1 MSQSEISVITEAEK
15 FFVAQHMADRP
26 RVDLDRDRPLLPY
39 ILRWDNVFTVQHFT
53 TSFSSREVIMTQPD
67 TLRQCWSA
75 VLDLDIDEVSDCSNF
90 FDLGGD
96 SVQAIRLVEI
106 AREHRLRLD
115 VETVFNCPDFQDMLT
130 SSDSSSAI
138 EVSKLPSHKRLDFVT
153 LQTCA
158 DACGVKPDSVEDIF
172 PTIGM
177 QDDMM
182 QGHLYSGAWLM
193 QMVFELQGTQN
204 IEYVC
209 KAFETIRAR
218 NQVFR
223 TRLVQMD
230 SGVLQVALKD
240 PIVWQHATDLKRYLA
255 KDSKLRMGYGQPLV
269 RHAVIQESAKTY
281 IVWTC
286 LHCVMDGW
294 TRRLLWQD
302 LESYLANPVAFTAK
316 PHRPSFKDFV
326 SYRRSLDS
334 EEADKFFKHYLAD
347 LPNMK
352 SLYTIP
358 KGHTALTNRSITT
371 ELFVDRPTRGIVT
384 FSTMGLAA
392 LALAVGQVTESY
404 EITLETLRGART
416 EPMPGI
422 ESVMGPLLSGMLLK
436 VQLPPEKPVSAFLRQ
451 LQDTATQMMKYEPF
465 SLKHYPAFGTN
476 QITFNWHPLGSDLL
490 SKTARFSVGEDEA
503 SFCAVQRLYPN
514 PQASLGY
521 VFNVYDQDD
530 HVIVSSEFDDHLL
543 EASLIERVQDL
554 FAAKLKKIC
563 AGQQMS
569 VRSLMT

>member
-1 MSQSEISVITEAEK
+1 
-15 FFVAQHMADRP
+15 
-26 RVDLDRDRPLLPY
+26 
-39 ILRWDNVFTVQHFT
+39 
-53 TSFSSREVIMTQPD
+53 MTNSD
-67 TLRQCWSA
+67 SA
-75 VLDLDIDEVSDCSNF
+75 SALEVS
-90 FDLGGD
+90 
-96 SVQAIRLVEI
+96 
-106 AREHRLRLD
+106 
-115 VETVFNCPDFQDMLT
+115 
-130 SSDSSSAI
+130 
-138 EVSKLPSHKRLDFVT
+138 EVPSQERLDFTT

-158 DACGVKPDSVEDIF
+158 DVCGVGPELVEDIF

-177 QDDMM
+177 QNDMM
-182 QGHLYSGAWLM
+182 KGHLYSGAWLI
-193 QMVFELQGTQN
+193 QIVFELQGTQN
-204 IEYVC
+204 TEYVC
-209 KAFETIRAR
+209 KAFETIRAK

-240 PIVWQHATDLKRYLA
+240 PIVWQDATDLKEYLT

-269 RHAVIQESAKTY
+269 RHAVIQESEKTY

-316 PHRPSFKDFV
+316 SHRPAFKDFV
-326 SYRRSLDS
+326 NYRRLLDS
-334 EEADKFFKHYLAD
+334 QEADKFFKEYLATF
-347 LPNMK
+347 PNTK

-358 KGHTALTNRSITT
+358 KDYTALTNRSVTT
-371 ELFVDRPTRGIVT
+371 EMFVDRPTRGTVT
-384 FSTMGLAA
+384 FATMGLAA

-404 EITLETLRGART
+404 EIALETLRGART

-436 VQLPPEKPVSAFLRQ
+436 IQLPREEPISAFLRKIQ
-451 LQDTATQMMKYEPF
+451 NTATQMLKYEPF

-490 SKTARFSVGEDEA
+490 SKTARFSVGEDQA

-521 VFNVYDQDD
+521 VFNLYDQGD
-530 HVIVSSEFDDHLL
+530 HLRVSSEFDDHLL

-554 FAAKLKKIC
+554 FAAKLKKVC
-563 AGQQMS
+563 GGQEMS
-569 VRSLMT
+569 VGSLMT